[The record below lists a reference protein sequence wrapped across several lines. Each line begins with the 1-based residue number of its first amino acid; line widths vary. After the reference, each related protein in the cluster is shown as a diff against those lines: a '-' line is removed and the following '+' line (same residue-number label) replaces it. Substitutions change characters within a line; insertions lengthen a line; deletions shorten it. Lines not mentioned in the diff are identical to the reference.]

1 MRIACYAPLKP
12 PDHVVASGDR
22 ELARGLLQALR
33 IAGHDV
39 MLASRLRSF
48 DAHGDAVR
56 QARLRRI
63 GSHSAQRLV
72 ARWRGD
78 DRPELWF
85 TYHVHHKAPDF
96 LGPPVSRA
104 LDIPYVIAEASI
116 APRQRTGPWAEG
128 YVDACAA
135 IRAASCV
142 IFLNPADVAAVRNAR
157 PAGAASA
164 MLAPFIDVAR
174 FVGHAP
180 RAPERT
186 SPALR
191 LITVAM
197 MREGAKLASYRVLA
211 DALAR
216 LVDIPWTLSIVG
228 DGPARASVAAAFA
241 ALGDRVSLVGMRC
254 AADVASL
261 LAASDL
267 FAWPAI
273 DEAFG
278 IAFLEAQACG
288 VPVVGADTP
297 GVAGVVAA
305 GRTGL
310 LAPHGDIDAF
320 AAALRSLMLDTALR
334 DRMRISAVEY
344 VRERHD
350 LPAAAAHLDA
360 ILRDVVRRH
369 RFADSEITC

>member
-1 MRIACYAPLKP
+1 MRIAYYAPLKS
-12 PDHVVASGDR
+12 PDHAVASGDR

-39 MLASRLRSF
+39 TLASRLRSF

-56 QARLRRI
+56 QARLGRI
-63 GSHSAQRLV
+63 GSRIAQRLV
-72 ARWRGD
+72 ARWRSND
-78 DRPELWF
+78 CPELWF

-96 LGPPVSRA
+96 LGPRVSRA
-104 LDIPYVIAEASI
+104 LGIPYVIAEASI

-128 YVDACAA
+128 YADACAA
-135 IRAASCV
+135 IRAADCV
-142 IFLNPADVAAVRNAR
+142 IFLNPADVAAVRDAR

-174 FVGHAP
+174 FVDHAP
-180 RAPERT
+180 RAPDRT

-197 MREGAKLASYRVLA
+197 MREGAKLASYC
-211 DALAR
+211 ALAAALAH

-228 DGPARASVAAAFA
+228 DGPARARVAAAFA
-241 ALGDRVSLVGMRC
+241 TLGDRVSLVGMRC

-288 VPVVGADTP
+288 VPVVGADTL
-297 GVAGVVAA
+297 GVASVVAA

-310 LAPHGDIDAF
+310 LAPHGDVDAF

-334 DRMRISAVEY
+334 HRMRISAVEY

-350 LPAAAAHLDA
+350 LPAAAARLDA
-360 ILRDVVRRH
+360 ILRDVIRRH

>member
-1 MRIACYAPLKP
+1 MRIAYYAPLKSP
-12 PDHVVASGDR
+12 EHAVASGDR

-33 IAGHDV
+33 IGGHDIT
-39 MLASRLRSF
+39 LASRLRSF
-48 DAHGDAVR
+48 DAQGDAVR
-56 QARLRRI
+56 QARLHRI
-63 GSHSAQRLV
+63 GSRIAQRLI

-78 DRPELWF
+78 NRPELWF

-128 YVDACAA
+128 YVHAYAA
-135 IRAASCV
+135 IRAADNV
-142 IFLNPADVAAVRNAR
+142 IFLNPADVPAVRDAR
-157 PAGAASA
+157 PTRAASA
-164 MLAPFIDVAR
+164 MLAPFIDVAC
-174 FVGHAP
+174 FGGDAP
-180 RAPERT
+180 RAPDRA
-186 SPALR
+186 SRSLR

-197 MREGAKLASYRVLA
+197 MRDGAKLASYR
-211 DALAR
+211 ALAAALER
-216 LVDIPWTLSIVG
+216 LVDISWTLSIIG
-228 DGPARASVAAAFA
+228 DGPARPKVATAFA
-241 ALGDRVSLVGMRC
+241 ALGERVSFLGVRSQ
-254 AADVASL
+254 AEVASFL
-261 LAASDL
+261 KTSDV

-297 GVAGVVAA
+297 GVASVVAA

-310 LAPHGDIDAF
+310 LAPHGDVDAF
-320 AAALRSLMLDTALR
+320 AAALRSLMLDAALR
-334 DRMRISAVEY
+334 HRMRISAVEY

-369 RFADSEITC
+369 RFADNEMTC

>member
-1 MRIACYAPLKP
+1 
-12 PDHVVASGDR
+12 
-22 ELARGLLQALR
+22 
-33 IAGHDV
+33 
-39 MLASRLRSF
+39 
-48 DAHGDAVR
+48 
-56 QARLRRI
+56 
-63 GSHSAQRLV
+63 
-72 ARWRGD
+72 
-78 DRPELWF
+78 
-85 TYHVHHKAPDF
+85 
-96 LGPPVSRA
+96 
-104 LDIPYVIAEASI
+104 
-116 APRQRTGPWAEG
+116 
-128 YVDACAA
+128 
-135 IRAASCV
+135 
-142 IFLNPADVAAVRNAR
+142 
-157 PAGAASA
+157 
-164 MLAPFIDVAR
+164 
-174 FVGHAP
+174 
-180 RAPERT
+180 
-186 SPALR
+186 
-191 LITVAM
+191 M

-211 DALAR
+211 AALAR

>member
-1 MRIACYAPLKP
+1 MRIAYYAPLKS
-12 PDHVVASGDR
+12 PDHAVASGDR
-22 ELARGLLQALR
+22 ELASGLLQALR
-33 IAGHDV
+33 FAGHDV
-39 MLASRLRSF
+39 TLASRLRSF
-48 DAHGDAVR
+48 DAQGDAVR
-56 QARLRRI
+56 QARIHRI
-63 GSHSAQRLV
+63 GSRIAQRLI

-96 LGPPVSRA
+96 LGLPVSRA
-104 LDIPYVIAEASI
+104 LGIPYVITEASI

-128 YVDACAA
+128 YVHACAA
-135 IRAASCV
+135 IRAADTV
-142 IFLNPADVAAVRNAR
+142 IFLNPADVPAVRDAR
-157 PAGAASA
+157 PACAVSA

-174 FVGHAP
+174 FAGNAP
-180 RAPERT
+180 RAPDGTSRT
-186 SPALR
+186 LR

-197 MREGAKLASYRVLA
+197 MRDGAKLASYR
-211 DALAR
+211 ALAGALEG
-216 LVDIPWTLSIVG
+216 LVDLPWTLSIVG
-228 DGPARASVAAAFA
+228 DGPVRTKVAAAFA
-241 ALGDRVSLVGMRC
+241 ALGHRVSFLGARST
-254 AADVASL
+254 AEVASL
-261 LAASDL
+261 LKVSNL

-310 LAPHGDIDAF
+310 LAPHRDVGAF
-320 AAALRSLMLDTALR
+320 AAALRSLMLDRALR
-334 DRMRISAVEY
+334 HQMSAGAFEY

-369 RFADSEITC
+369 HFAGSEITC